1 MREVNPKSSNINSFK
16 YSILI
21 SLHYYDIYYH
31 PERISK
37 LKAFENK
44 YNFIQTTPNGF
55 EINNPDI
62 SLTVFDENDNI
73 VYMSNNNSTN
83 KAQIVKINNYR
94 YAAIK
99 RFKNKFVKLDELLN
113 SFPHLDLREYI
124 LQKIL
129 KNKIEGIELK
139 T

>member
-44 YNFIQTTPNGF
+44 YNFIQTTPNEF

-99 RFKNKFVKLDELLN
+99 RFKNKFVKLDELLD

-129 KNKIEGIELK
+129 KNKMEGIELK